1 MKKFK
6 KSEEYKF
13 GDYLWY
19 LQNFDQFHEIPTA
32 LKEKEYKQFKKYL
45 AHLSEYLTDFFR
57 RVQPLTDFNVV
68 DMQISIYIYYDLF
81 LILFRGRFQLQM
93 EGRNDSRLLFIL
105 SLCIYIYN
113 LINFLK
119 IKRK

>member
-19 LQNFDQFHEIPTA
+19 LQNFDQFHEIPSA
-32 LKEKEYKQFKKYL
+32 LKEKEYKHFKKYL
-45 AHLSEYLTDFFR
+45 AHLSEYLTDFFK

-68 DMQISIYIYYDLF
+68 DMQIS
-81 LILFRGRFQLQM
+81 
-93 EGRNDSRLLFIL
+93 N
-105 SLCIYIYN
+105 
-113 LINFLK
+113 
-119 IKRK
+119 